1 MGNCITK
8 QRVHDPAEIAAKEPQ
23 IEKRHQQ
30 RRSSL
35 GRFAEFL
42 THQSS
47 VIQDAV
53 SAELPLAAHRGSQEV
68 ISLVE
73 GPGYL
78 DPTVWCAGLD
88 VPIVKCALFC
98 VHPLHTLSAAHGGL
112 KYTLLCMVPHHCRSA
127 WSIIGRGFLQ
137 GGVQHN
143 FLRSGGCN
151 NGSLKRNILRCWSLA
166 GMCEVVHTSWCI
178 S

>member
-1 MGNCITK
+1 MGNCATK
-8 QRVHDPAEIAAKEPQ
+8 NAALDLPEVVRREVPT
-23 IEKRHQQ
+23 EKKHRQ

-88 VPIVKCALFC
+88 VPIVK
-98 VHPLHTLSAAHGGL
+98 
-112 KYTLLCMVPHHCRSA
+112 
-127 WSIIGRGFLQ
+127 
-137 GGVQHN
+137 
-143 FLRSGGCN
+143 
-151 NGSLKRNILRCWSLA
+151 
-166 GMCEVVHTSWCI
+166 
-178 S
+178 